1 MQKVIPLLLM
11 FWANGLIVSAQDAL
25 DKEITVIVSDLVTK
39 MKTKTTI
46 KNVAIADFSNLNGTP
61 TELGKYLAEQFSD
74 VMVNAN
80 TSFSIV
86 DRGRLNYLLKEAGL
100 DAKGLLDPN
109 SVAKLGKLKG
119 IDAIVI
125 GSMTSVGENLNVNVK
140 TINLE
145 TAVILASAKGS
156 LRRTPAIIELEKKE
170 LAPEPGGKTTP
181 TKTNPA
187 KPKDAVDV
195 APITFEK
202 DPLKFEC
209 LECKQSGENVN
220 CKFRITS
227 VGKDID
233 LDIYIDPSYYYPNK
247 GSQIIDEE
255 GNDFF
260 MINCRLANVSGGYI
274 QKKALVKDVPIS
286 AEFTFSKVN
295 RAINLIT
302 KMEINAAGPNL
313 GYFTAPFKNI
323 PVVQK

>member
-1 MQKVIPLLLM
+1 MKKPIFLLLLLCLN
-11 FWANGLIVSAQDAL
+11 ALALCAQSDAL
-25 DKEITVIVSDLVTK
+25 DREIASIVSDLATK
-39 MKTKTTI
+39 MATKTAI
-46 KNVAIADFSNLNGTP
+46 KNVAIADFTKLDGSP

-125 GSMTSVGENLNVNVK
+125 GTMTSVGENLNVNVK
-140 TINLE
+140 ALNLE

-156 LRRTPAIIELEKKE
+156 LRRTPSIIALEEKGLSSE
-170 LAPEPGGKTTP
+170 GGGQTAATTTP
-181 TKTNPA
+181 VKSKTPVLPA
-187 KPKDAVDV
+187 QS
-195 APITFEK
+195 TFKK
-202 DPLKFEC
+202 DPLLFEC
-209 LECKQSGENVN
+209 LECTQSGENVN

-227 VGKDID
+227 VGEDIELRISASGD
-233 LDIYIDPSYYYPNK
+233 SRV
-247 GSQIIDEE
+247 IDEE

-260 MINCRLANVSGGYI
+260 MSNSRLANVSGGGW
-274 QKKALVKDVPIS
+274 QKKTLVADVPIS

-295 RAINLIT
+295 RVVGLIT
-302 KMEINAAGPNL
+302 KVQIRVLATDL
-313 GYFTAPFKNI
+313 GYFIVNLKNI
-323 PVVQK
+323 PVTKN